1 MQKLVAEQVM
11 AFESRYKHQVLQL
24 TIKSDLLQERLE
36 KQEQTIAAQ
45 NQEIYELKTVLQL
58 ESAKVESFKD
68 PEGCVQL
75 RVLLQDFEQNIRNI
89 TKEKSA

>member
-45 NQEIYELKTVLQL
+45 N
-58 ESAKVESFKD
+58 
-68 PEGCVQL
+68 
-75 RVLLQDFEQNIRNI
+75 
-89 TKEKSA
+89 